1 LDRSFIS
8 EIVAAETIYKRK
20 ETMPMLNQLILTG
33 NLGNDPEIFF
43 GSEGDPVTSFSL
55 AFKSGREKTGWLK
68 CVCFN
73 KNAEIA
79 EKYLHSGA
87 RIAVVG
93 YLQQSKWKT
102 NEGESRSSFEMIVNS
117 IEFIKTDGRGFEDR
131 NDKQPF

>member
-1 LDRSFIS
+1 
-8 EIVAAETIYKRK
+8 
-20 ETMPMLNQLILTG
+20 MLNQLVLAG

-43 GSEGDPVTSFSL
+43 GSEGDPVASFSL
-55 AFKSGREKTGWLK
+55 AFKSGREKTGWLQ

-102 NEGESRSSFEMIVNS
+102 NEGENRSSFEMIVNS

-131 NDKQPF
+131 NNKQPF

>member
-1 LDRSFIS
+1 
-8 EIVAAETIYKRK
+8 
-20 ETMPMLNQLILTG
+20 MLNQLVLTG
-33 NLGNDPEIFF
+33 NLGNDPEIFY
-43 GSEGDPVTSFSL
+43 GSEGDPVSSFSL

-73 KNAEIA
+73 KNAEVA

-87 RIAVVG
+87 RICAVG

-117 IEFIKTDGRGFEDR
+117 IEFIKTDGRGFES
-131 NDKQPF
+131 

>member
-1 LDRSFIS
+1 
-8 EIVAAETIYKRK
+8 
-20 ETMPMLNQLILTG
+20 MLNQLILTG

-55 AFKSGREKTGWLK
+55 AFHSGRDKTGWLK

-93 YLQQSKWKT
+93 RLNQSKWKT
-102 NEGESRSSFEMIVNS
+102 DQGENRSSFEMIVNS
-117 IEFIKTDGRGFEDR
+117 IEFIKTDGRGFES
-131 NDKQPF
+131 

>member
-1 LDRSFIS
+1 MI
-8 EIVAAETIYKRK
+8 
-20 ETMPMLNQLILTG
+20 NQLVLTG

-55 AFKSGREKTGWLK
+55 AFKSGREKTSWIK

-87 RIAVVG
+87 RIAIVG
-93 YLQQSKWKT
+93 RLNQSKWQT
-102 NEGESRSSFEMIVNS
+102 DQGEKRSSFEMIVNN
-117 IEFIKTDGRGFEDR
+117 IEFIKTDGRGFDGS
-131 NDKQPF
+131 NQKPPF

>member
-1 LDRSFIS
+1 MI
-8 EIVAAETIYKRK
+8 
-20 ETMPMLNQLILTG
+20 NQLILTG
-33 NLGNDPEIFF
+33 NLGNGPEKFYTDLKAIPY
-43 GSEGDPVTSFSL
+43 SSFSL
-55 AFKSGREKTGWLK
+55 AFKSGREKTSWLK

-102 NEGESRSSFEMIVNS
+102 NEGENRSSFEMIVNT
-117 IEFIKTDGRGFEDR
+117 IEFIKTDGRGFFDL
-131 NDKQPF
+131 

>member
-1 LDRSFIS
+1 MI
-8 EIVAAETIYKRK
+8 
-20 ETMPMLNQLILTG
+20 NQLILTG
-33 NLGNDPEIFF
+33 NLGADVEVFYS
-43 GSEGDPVTSFSL
+43 SEGEPLATFNL
-55 AFKSGREKTGWLK
+55 AFKSGRDKTGWIK
-68 CVCFN
+68 CTCFK

-102 NEGESRSSFEMIVNS
+102 NEGENRSSFEMIVNS

-131 NDKQPF
+131 NDKTPF

>member
-1 LDRSFIS
+1 MI
-8 EIVAAETIYKRK
+8 
-20 ETMPMLNQLILTG
+20 NQLVLTG

-55 AFKSGREKTGWLK
+55 AFKQGRDKTGWIK
-68 CVCFN
+68 CVAFN
-73 KNAEIA
+73 KTAEIC

-102 NEGESRSSFEMIVNS
+102 NEGESRSSFEMICNTV
-117 IEFIKTDGRGFEDR
+117 EFIKTDNRGFDGSNE
-131 NDKQPF
+131 KPPF

>member
-1 LDRSFIS
+1 
-8 EIVAAETIYKRK
+8 
-20 ETMPMLNQLILTG
+20 MLNQLILTG

-43 GSEGDPVTSFSL
+43 GSEGDPVSSFSL

-73 KNAEIA
+73 KNAEVA

-102 NEGESRSSFEMIVNS
+102 NEGENRSSFEMIVNS